1 MSSEISTPHPTT
13 DLLAELKWRGMYHD
27 AMPGTAEH
35 LASAAPVSGYIGF
48 DPTAASLHIGNLAT
62 IMLLV
67 HLQRAGH
74 RPVALVGGATGMI
87 GDPSGKSAE
96 RNLLDETTL
105 RHNQAG
111 IQAQLEKFLDFSEG
125 PTGALVVNNYDWF
138 KGFGFLGFLREV
150 GKHLTVNYMMAK
162 DSVKRR
168 IGDVFD
174 REFASRLVKGYID
187 GKVANFKS
195 TADDLMAAIEAKDF
209 ILAAKLGIKLK
220 EMKESEN
227 ADFISLF
234 KEDIKKAGLAIQAE
248 KADKI
253 EGISYTEFSYQLL
266 QGYDFVHLNKTL
278 GCTLQMGAS
287 DQWGNITT
295 GTELIRRVA
304 NAEGTE
310 AKAYALTGQ
319 LITKADGTKYGKSET
334 GTVWLDPTLTSP
346 YQFYQFFLRAED
358 ADAPRLIRVFTL
370 LNKEEIEAIEAEH
383 AKNPGLKTLQKAL
396 AKDVTIR
403 VHSEAAYEAA
413 LAASEVLF
421 GKGGD
426 LTTLSESML
435 LDAFAGLPHLRVPR
449 ADTADMNVAV
459 LLSEATNKQIL
470 PSRGET
476 RKLVQSNGL
485 STNGTKL
492 TSPDTLVAELP
503 LLHDKYLVVKKGK
516 KDYFLVELV

>member
-1 MSSEISTPHPTT
+1 MLIE
-13 DLLAELKWRGMYHD
+13 ELKWRGMYHD

-96 RNLLDETTL
+96 RNLLDEATL
-105 RHNQAG
+105 RANQAG
-111 IQAQLEKFLDFSEG
+111 IRAQLEKFLEFNDS
-125 PTGALVVNNYDWF
+125 PTGAVLVNNYDWF
-138 KGFGFLGFLREV
+138 KDFSFLGFLRDV

-168 IGDVFD
+168 IGGN
-174 REFASRLVKGYID
+174 E
-187 GKVANFKS
+187 
-195 TADDLMAAIEAKDF
+195 
-209 ILAAKLGIKLK
+209 
-220 EMKESEN
+220 ES
-227 ADFISLF
+227 
-234 KEDIKKAGLAIQAE
+234 AGGS
-248 KADKI
+248 

-266 QGYDFVHLNKTL
+266 QGYDFFHLYKNL

-295 GTELIRRVA
+295 GTELIRRL
-304 NAEGTE
+304 GGPDD
-310 AKAYALTGQ
+310 KAYALTGQ

-334 GTVWLDPTLTSP
+334 GTVWLDPALTSP
-346 YQFYQFFLRAED
+346 YQFYQFFLRADD

-370 LNKEEIEAIEAEH
+370 LSQPEIEALEAEH
-383 AKNPGLKTLQKAL
+383 AQNPGLKTLQKAL

-413 LAASEVLF
+413 VSASAVLF
-421 GKGGD
+421 GGGNLAALD
-426 LTTLSESML
+426 EATLR
-435 LDAFAGLPHLRVPR
+435 DVFAGVPHLRVPR
-449 ADTADMNVAV
+449 AEATGLSVAV
-459 LLSEATNKQIL
+459 LLSEATGQQIL
-470 PSRGET
+470 PSRGEV
-476 RKLVQSNGL
+476 RKLIQANGL
-485 STNGTKL
+485 SLNGQKA
-492 TSPDTLVAELP
+492 TSPDAPVAELP
-503 LLHDKYLVVKKGK
+503 LLLDKYLVVQRGK
-516 KDYFLVELV
+516 KNYYLVELS

>member
-1 MSSEISTPHPTT
+1 MNLIE
-13 DLLAELKWRGMYHD
+13 ELTWRGMYHD
-27 AMPGTAEH
+27 SMPGTAEH
-35 LASAAPVSGYIGF
+35 LATNAPITGYIGF

-87 GDPSGKSAE
+87 GDPSGKSVE

-138 KGFGFLGFLREV
+138 KEIGFLGFLREV

-168 IGDVFD
+168 ISGNEDSG
-174 REFASRLVKGYID
+174 AD
-187 GKVANFKS
+187 G
-195 TADDLMAAIEAKDF
+195 L
-209 ILAAKLGIKLK
+209 
-220 EMKESEN
+220 
-227 ADFISLF
+227 
-234 KEDIKKAGLAIQAE
+234 
-248 KADKI
+248 
-253 EGISYTEFSYQLL
+253 SYTEFSYQLL

-334 GTVWLDPTLTSP
+334 GTVWLDATMTSP
-346 YQFYQFFLRAED
+346 YQFYQFFLNSAD

-370 LNKEEIEAIEAEH
+370 LSKEEIEAIEAEH
-383 AKNPGLKTLQKAL
+383 AAAPHLRTLQKAL
-396 AKDVTIR
+396 AADVTTR
-403 VHSEAAYEAA
+403 VHSAAATEAAI
-413 LAASEVLF
+413 AASQVLF
-421 GKGGD
+421 GGGD
-426 LTTLSESML
+426 LASLDEATL
-435 LDAFAGLPHLRVPR
+435 LDVFAGVPHLRVLR
-449 ADTADMNVAV
+449 AEMTELNAATF
-459 LLSEATNKQIL
+459 LSDFTLHKIFPSKGEA
-470 PSRGET
+470 
-476 RKLVQSNGL
+476 RKMIQAGGVSINRE
-485 STNGTKL
+485 KV
-492 TSPDTLVAELP
+492 TSPDAPVAALQH
-503 LLHDKYLVVKKGK
+503 LAGKYLVVQKGK
-516 KDYFLVELV
+516 KNYFLVELV

>member
-1 MSSEISTPHPTT
+1 
-13 DLLAELKWRGMYHD
+13 MYHD

-35 LASAAPVSGYIGF
+35 LATHAPITGYIGF

-96 RNLLDETTL
+96 RNLLDEATL

-138 KGFGFLGFLREV
+138 KEIGFLGFLREV

-168 IGDVFD
+168 IGGGEEGD
-174 REFASRLVKGYID
+174 S
-187 GKVANFKS
+187 S
-195 TADDLMAAIEAKDF
+195 
-209 ILAAKLGIKLK
+209 
-220 EMKESEN
+220 
-227 ADFISLF
+227 
-234 KEDIKKAGLAIQAE
+234 
-248 KADKI
+248 
-253 EGISYTEFSYQLL
+253 GISYTEFSYQLL

-278 GCTLQMGAS
+278 NCTLQMGAS

-295 GTELIRRVA
+295 GTELIRRLA
-304 NAEGTE
+304 NAEDRE

-334 GTVWLDPTLTSP
+334 GTVWLDPALTST
-346 YQFYQFFLRAED
+346 YQFYQFFLNATD

-370 LNKEEIEAIEAEH
+370 LSQAEIEALEAEH
-383 AKNPGLKTLQKAL
+383 AMAPHLRTLQKAL
-396 AKDVTIR
+396 AQDVTTR
-403 VHSEAAYEAA
+403 VHSAAATEAAI
-413 LAASEVLF
+413 AASQVLF
-421 GKGGD
+421 GGGNLASLD
-426 LTTLSESML
+426 EATL
-435 LDAFAGLPHLRVPR
+435 LDVFAGVPHLRVLR
-449 ADTADMNVAV
+449 ADLPNLNAAT
-459 LLSEATNKQIL
+459 LLSDTTQHQIFPSKGEAKKMIQAGGVSINREK
-470 PSRGET
+470 
-476 RKLVQSNGL
+476 VA
-485 STNGTKL
+485 
-492 TSPDTLVAELP
+492 SPDASVAALTY
-503 LLHDKYLVVKKGK
+503 LADKYLVVQKGRRNF
-516 KDYFLVELV
+516 FLIELV

>member
-1 MSSEISTPHPTT
+1 MSLIE
-13 DLLAELKWRGMYHD
+13 ELTWRGMFHD

-35 LASAAPVSGYIGF
+35 LATNAPISGYIGF

-105 RHNQAG
+105 RRNQAG

-138 KGFGFLGFLREV
+138 KEFGFLQFLREV

-168 IGDVFD
+168 INTEESG
-174 REFASRLVKGYID
+174 AD
-187 GKVANFKS
+187 G
-195 TADDLMAAIEAKDF
+195 L
-209 ILAAKLGIKLK
+209 
-220 EMKESEN
+220 
-227 ADFISLF
+227 
-234 KEDIKKAGLAIQAE
+234 
-248 KADKI
+248 
-253 EGISYTEFSYQLL
+253 SYTEFSYQLL

-278 GCTLQMGAS
+278 GVTLQMGAS

-334 GTVWLDPTLTSP
+334 GTVWLDATMTSP
-346 YQFYQFFLRAED
+346 YQFYQFFLNSAD

-370 LNKEEIEAIEAEH
+370 LSQEEIEALEAEH
-383 AKNPGLKTLQKAL
+383 NAAPHLRTLQKAL
-396 AKDVTIR
+396 AKDVTTR
-403 VHSEAAYEAA
+403 VHSAEAAEAA
-413 LAASEVLF
+413 IAASQVLF
-421 GKGGD
+421 GGGD
-426 LTTLSESML
+426 LASLDEATL
-435 LDAFAGLPHLRVPR
+435 LDVFAGVPHLRVPR
-449 ADTADMNVAV
+449 AELADLNAATFLSDFTQLGIFPSKGEARRMIQSGGVSINREKVA
-459 LLSEATNKQIL
+459 
-470 PSRGET
+470 
-476 RKLVQSNGL
+476 
-485 STNGTKL
+485 
-492 TSPDTLVAELP
+492 SPDATVASLQP
-503 LLHDKYLVVKKGK
+503 LAGKYLVVQKGK
-516 KDYFLVELV
+516 KNYFLVELV

>member
-1 MSSEISTPHPTT
+1 MSLIE
-13 DLLAELKWRGMYHD
+13 ELTWRGMFHD

-35 LASAAPVSGYIGF
+35 LATNAPITGYIGF

-96 RNLLDETTL
+96 RNLLDEATL

-138 KGFGFLGFLREV
+138 KEIGFLGFLREV

-168 IGDVFD
+168 IGGEEGND
-174 REFASRLVKGYID
+174 S
-187 GKVANFKS
+187 S
-195 TADDLMAAIEAKDF
+195 
-209 ILAAKLGIKLK
+209 
-220 EMKESEN
+220 
-227 ADFISLF
+227 
-234 KEDIKKAGLAIQAE
+234 
-248 KADKI
+248 
-253 EGISYTEFSYQLL
+253 GISYTEFSYQLL

-278 GCTLQMGAS
+278 NCTLQMGAS

-295 GTELIRRVA
+295 GTELIRRLA
-304 NAEGTE
+304 NAEDRE

-334 GTVWLDPTLTSP
+334 GTVWLDPALTSP
-346 YQFYQFFLRAED
+346 YQFYQFFLNSAD

-370 LNKEEIEAIEAEH
+370 LSEPEILAIEAEH
-383 AKNPGLKTLQKAL
+383 ALNPGLKTLQKAL

-403 VHSEAAYEAA
+403 VHSEAAFEAA
-413 LAASEVLF
+413 LAASQVLF
-421 GKGGD
+421 GGGD
-426 LTTLSESML
+426 FLALDEATL
-435 LDAFAGLPHLRVPR
+435 LDVFAGEIHVRVPL
-449 ADTADMNVAV
+449 ADAADMNVAV
-459 LLSEATNKQIL
+459 LLSEATDKQIL
-470 PSRGET
+470 PSRGEV
-476 RKLVQSNGL
+476 RKLIQSNGI
-485 STNGTKL
+485 SINREKVA
-492 TSPDTLVAELP
+492 SPEVAVSDLA
-503 LLHDKYLVVKKGK
+503 LLHNKYLVVKKGK
-516 KDYFLVELV
+516 KHYLIEFV